1 MPYIPPEVVAKAK
14 EMDLLTYLKNYE
26 PGELVHFGGSTYCTR
41 THDSLKISNGKWC
54 WFSRGIGGRTALDYL
69 IKVREIP
76 FIEAVEMIVGQAAI
90 QPPAYE
96 RTPEKSAPKVL
107 LLPQSNRDATHAV
120 RYLSGRGIDHEIINF
135 CISTGRLYEKQ
146 DMPICEGL
154 VLISRANVTAVTSGL
169 HSIFRQKTAKCFICL
184 RVPLICFPMPRFAR

>member
-26 PGELVHFGGSTYCTR
+26 PGELVHFGGSTYCSR

-120 RYLSGRGIDHEIINF
+120 RYLSGRGIDHTMDFEVTPHQLRHTYITNL
-135 CISTGRLYEKQ
+135 LYAGVDPKTVQYLAGHENSKTTM
-146 DMPICEGL
+146 DIYAKVKYNRPEE
-154 VLISRANVTAVTSGL
+154 LIGVVNRALT
-169 HSIFRQKTAKCFICL
+169 
-184 RVPLICFPMPRFAR
+184 